1 MDTIFNQTFKYA
13 KKLAKDFYF
22 NDWAKSPPKCLAFD
36 GEVVHITREGWEH
49 LVHLRKRTRFELL
62 GRLFVL
68 ERAKK
73 LLETATVFQDYCK
86 IKNSEYWCLGA
97 VIGEMKIRV
106 IIRSIDGG
114 QKHFFSVIRKGS
126 IEKEIEGE

>member
-1 MDTIFNQTFKYA
+1 MNKIFNETFKYA

-22 NDWAKSPPKCLAFD
+22 NEWAKTSPKCLAFD

-49 LVHLRKRTRFELL
+49 VAHLRKRTRFEVL
-62 GRLFVL
+62 GRLLVL

-73 LLETATVFQDYCK
+73 LLETATVFQDYRK
-86 IKNSEYWCLGA
+86 TNGVEYWCLGA
-97 VIGEMKIRV
+97 VIGEIKIRV
-106 IIRSIDGG
+106 IVRSVDGG
-114 QKHFFSVIRKGS
+114 QKHFLSVIRKGS